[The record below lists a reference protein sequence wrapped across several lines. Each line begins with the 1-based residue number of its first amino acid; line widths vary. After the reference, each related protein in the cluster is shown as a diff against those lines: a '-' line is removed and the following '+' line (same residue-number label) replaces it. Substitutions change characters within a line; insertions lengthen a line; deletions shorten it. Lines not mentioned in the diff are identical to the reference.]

1 MRTLMICAAR
11 LGRPSELWIVGPW
24 RRKTLWLHKLAWQ
37 FSGCWFL
44 SVFPMYSLY
53 IVARLKRLKS
63 HNRTLS
69 FYGSWRT
76 VLWSPLFQ
84 HNEVQHQKVSQKDL
98 RVKWSEFKERNKS
111 SINIYYFFIVISPV
125 LIDSELFDLLVRQIT
140 KLQLLFFCRTVV
152 VILIGYCKFTNEIV
166 FLLFT

>member
-1 MRTLMICAAR
+1 MRTLMICAAQ
-11 LGRPSELWIVGPW
+11 LGRPSEVWIVGTW
-24 RRKTLWLHKLAWQ
+24 RRKTLWLYN
-37 FSGCWFL
+37 SGCWFL
-44 SVFPMYSLY
+44 SVFPMYRLY
-53 IVARLKRLKS
+53 IVTREKS
-63 HNRTLS
+63 HNRTMS
-69 FYGSWRT
+69 YYGSWKT
-76 VLWSPLFQ
+76 VLWSPLYQ

-98 RVKWSEFKERNKS
+98 RVKWSEFKERNKL